1 MYVKMRICVYTMSCR
16 TWRRECLRKT
26 RGCRVLEKDS
36 RLVLGI
42 RISQE
47 LSSSN
52 YGHQDSSRSGYQI
65 APRTPG

>member
-42 RISQE
+42 RI
-47 LSSSN
+47 
-52 YGHQDSSRSGYQI
+52 DSRFAVG
-65 APRTPG
+65 PRYPHLPGTQQ